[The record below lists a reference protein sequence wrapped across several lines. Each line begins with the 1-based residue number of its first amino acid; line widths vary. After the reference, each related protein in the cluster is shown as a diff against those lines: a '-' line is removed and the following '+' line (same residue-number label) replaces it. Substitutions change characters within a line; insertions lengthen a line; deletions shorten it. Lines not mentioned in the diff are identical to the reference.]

1 MNVLMNILSSLT
13 SLYMLLIF
21 VRIMLTWFSGARYGR
36 PVELLCQITDPYL
49 NWFRRFPLRVGMLD
63 LSPIVA
69 LTVLSVA
76 NNVFGTLGQYG
87 RISMGIILAMLLS
100 ALWSAASF
108 IIGFFI
114 VILILRLIAYLTN
127 RDVYRSF
134 WGIIDTLSQ
143 PVLYRINRILFRDR
157 LVHYV
162 SALITAILVLLVL
175 RFGLGFL
182 MRLLIGGLSRLSL

>member
-1 MNVLMNILSSLT
+1 MNILGSLT

-21 VRIMLTWFSGARYGR
+21 VRIMLTWFSGARYGK
-36 PVELLCQITDPYL
+36 PVELLCRITDPYL
-49 NWFRRFPLRVGMLD
+49 DWFRRFPLRFGMLD
-63 LSPIVA
+63 LSPILA
-69 LTVLSVA
+69 LAVLSVA

-87 RISMGIILAMLLS
+87 RISLGIILAMLLS

-114 VILILRLIAYLTN
+114 VILVLRLIAYLTS

-143 PVLYRINRILFRDR
+143 PVLYRINRIIFRDR
-157 LVHYV
+157 LVNYL

-182 MRLLIGGLSRLSL
+182 ARLLIGGLSRLSL